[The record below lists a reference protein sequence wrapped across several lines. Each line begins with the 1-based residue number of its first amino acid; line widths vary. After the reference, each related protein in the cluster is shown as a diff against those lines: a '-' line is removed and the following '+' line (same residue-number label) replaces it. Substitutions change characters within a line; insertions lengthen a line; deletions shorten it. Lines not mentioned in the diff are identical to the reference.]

1 MAATAF
7 WKIVLRWG
15 AGLGGLFQVVGA
27 TRELLT
33 RPDRDVWV
41 EQMGSVVSL
50 HSLYL
55 SASVVGAVI
64 VLASAFPAVEWAR
77 QKSPSNKFRRLHAAI
92 ARELTLTQQD
102 INFEAVARSQ
112 ASKFAERS
120 ALRLAL
126 LKHRIET
133 PDPAAGDHVWC
144 EFTANL
150 FPLSMHGH
158 LDKARA
164 LGTRFARKRK

>member
-1 MAATAF
+1 M
-7 WKIVLRWG
+7 LRWG

-64 VLASAFPAVEWAR
+64 VLASAFPAVEWVR
-77 QKSPSNKFRRLHAAI
+77 RKMPSNKFRRLHTAI
-92 ARELTLTQQD
+92 ERELNLTQQD
-102 INFEAVARSQ
+102 INFEDVARSQ
-112 ASKFAERS
+112 ASRFAERS

-126 LKHRIET
+126 LKLRIET
-133 PDPAAGDHVWC
+133 PDPGTAGDHVWC

-150 FPLSMHGH
+150 FPLSIHGH

-164 LGTRFARKRK
+164 LGTKFAHLQPGNSVR